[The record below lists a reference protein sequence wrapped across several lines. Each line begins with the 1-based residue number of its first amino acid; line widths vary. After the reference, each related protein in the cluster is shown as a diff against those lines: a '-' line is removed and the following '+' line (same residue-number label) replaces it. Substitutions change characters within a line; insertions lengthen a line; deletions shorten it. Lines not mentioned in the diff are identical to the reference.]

1 MMRAAALLACCC
13 LVQAAKTVPDSCQGT
28 ILPYFSDEFET
39 DIGLFVAY
47 LLLMGYF
54 FIGVAVTADLF
65 MNSIEII
72 TSKIKQIKRPDGTIL
87 ELKIWNDTVANLTLM
102 ALGSSAPEIL
112 LSIVEVVGRGFE
124 AGELGPG
131 TIVGSAAF
139 NMLMIIAICM
149 TSVKALRV
157 DSIYVLHFTAGSS
170 IFAYIWLYLIVSAI
184 SPGEIEVWE
193 AVVTILYFPLFVF
206 VAWLFDT
213 GRLATGAG
221 FIASK
226 MPLPRQHKQLTEN
239 ASEKLAQELKELEGL
254 DEHSHLT
261 QVAEV
266 RVPWRRKRRLRRL
279 IADIKHQEPGK
290 DPGRVIE
297 QAIAALKDRH
307 ALTPGRPED
316 EPTTIKGLFGFKDSK
331 IKGSWKKQPKLAL
344 TISRSELGSDGTLA
358 GGCYIRLV
366 ATSNTAEEGVHFKL
380 PQNNRFHFPAG
391 EATEQIATVELLP
404 TEVYQ
409 GRKAVELTLEVE
421 GRHHCH
427 WKNRTCRIE
436 LKDKLRSK
444 TWLGKMFENLAW
456 MGRAVTQPEP
466 VYNPWLEQIRQ
477 SFYPDDDDDDD
488 DDYLLD
494 ALENSFARSK
504 GKQKAAAQRSSTV
517 TLPPRHNTSNGRQ
530 PSSFSSTT
538 ASIKLPSRTKRGKR
552 TAADRHS
559 SSTAMVTLDDSVIEL
574 SEDGAPA
581 ARKRKQQRHRISLP
595 SSPDTLVLD
604 DEGSHSDGIIVVDS
618 QELAPPGLHRDHSIV
633 IVGTSKIVD
642 PLDRDQ
648 AVILETFP
656 DADPKWVRQELL
668 KLHDYGVSRC
678 ETLSA
683 LMLERGYTKFAK
695 QGDGTKSSDRERVE
709 MMTTVLLNAFPKVT
723 AACLRVILDAHWPR
737 GYAYVAGIVK
747 DMLEWCERGRPPPS
761 PHSFKFRMH
770 RRPRKTDVLH
780 FETLDKDIQV
790 DARKLHSHLEYKP
803 PVAPAPKTRVV
814 EEDDPAGMEC
824 ICCYGLCAI
833 DTMVQCGEGHLCCFD
848 CINGYVKATAFGETK
863 SKLTCMYADGC
874 TSIFTKSQLQRALPV
889 DLLNRFEA
897 RNLEENI
904 AVADIPNLVR
914 CPAPDCTFAMVMDD
928 DNDKVFRCQ
937 VCHLE
942 SCRLC
947 KAKWSDHFGLTCKEL
962 ESTDETLRRTR
973 LEESMT
979 NALIRLCPKCK
990 MQFLKETGCNKM
1002 TCRCGTLS
1010 CYQCRAI
1017 ISRKVGYNHFCQHVR
1032 NPGQNCKECKKCSL
1046 WTKDQAGADA
1056 RAIAEAKQEEERRLK
1071 TQQD

>member
-488 DDYLLD
+488 DNDDNSDDNNDDREMRALNGSVSYDD
-494 ALENSFARSK
+494 APVPRALSVVTGVSDHAMVGESEVDENEGIPQADSVVEL
-504 GKQKAAAQRSSTV
+504 GHNVSTV
-517 TLPPRHNTSNGRQ
+517 TLTADSNGSLHRQ
-530 PSSFSSTT
+530 ASVEAVSIEESMIEPETPSLLSRIVFYLMLPWNLLFNIVTPPPQYAGGWLAFVFSLAYIGVLT
-538 ASIKLPSRTKRGKR
+538 AFVGDLATGLGCTVGLKDAVTAISLVALGTSIPDTFASKI
-552 TAADRHS
+552 AA
-559 SSTAMVTLDDSVIEL
+559 EN
-574 SEDGAPA
+574 DGADPA
-581 ARKRKQQRHRISLP
+581 IGNVTGSNAVNVFLGVGLSWLAGSAYHYNRGTKFEVEQG
-595 SSPDTLVLD
+595 TLAFSVVLF
-604 DEGSHSDGIIVVDS
+604 
-618 QELAPPGLHRDHSIV
+618 SIFAFV
-633 IVGTSKIVD
+633 
-642 PLDRDQ
+642 
-648 AVILETFP
+648 
-656 DADPKWVRQELL
+656 W
-668 KLHDYGVSRC
+668 YGVLMLRRSTSAIGVVAQKDSERQGNGTARSLAD
-678 ETLSA
+678 EAEPPMPLGAELGGAQPYRTLTVALFATMWFVYILLSA
-683 LMLERGYTKFAK
+683 LVAY
-695 QGDGTKSSDRERVE
+695 GDVE
-709 MMTTVLLNAFPKVT
+709 GF
-723 AACLRVILDAHWPR
+723 
-737 GYAYVAGIVK
+737 
-747 DMLEWCERGRPPPS
+747 
-761 PHSFKFRMH
+761 
-770 RRPRKTDVLH
+770 
-780 FETLDKDIQV
+780 
-790 DARKLHSHLEYKP
+790 
-803 PVAPAPKTRVV
+803 
-814 EEDDPAGMEC
+814 
-824 ICCYGLCAI
+824 
-833 DTMVQCGEGHLCCFD
+833 
-848 CINGYVKATAFGETK
+848 
-863 SKLTCMYADGC
+863 
-874 TSIFTKSQLQRALPV
+874 
-889 DLLNRFEA
+889 
-897 RNLEENI
+897 
-904 AVADIPNLVR
+904 
-914 CPAPDCTFAMVMDD
+914 
-928 DNDKVFRCQ
+928 
-937 VCHLE
+937 
-942 SCRLC
+942 
-947 KAKWSDHFGLTCKEL
+947 
-962 ESTDETLRRTR
+962 
-973 LEESMT
+973 
-979 NALIRLCPKCK
+979 
-990 MQFLKETGCNKM
+990 
-1002 TCRCGTLS
+1002 
-1010 CYQCRAI
+1010 
-1017 ISRKVGYNHFCQHVR
+1017 
-1032 NPGQNCKECKKCSL
+1032 
-1046 WTKDQAGADA
+1046 
-1056 RAIAEAKQEEERRLK
+1056 
-1071 TQQD
+1071 